1 MATYILIQLV
11 QLGLEAFSAANVSR
25 TGGPL
30 IYPFKTKGIS
40 IKWQELLP
48 VFLASALW
56 HPTFPANVFNSG
68 VITRA
73 FLLSLTQV
81 IPKPLVHFL
90 VLISTKHNFLVRAHH
105 VPRVNNEI
113 ADALSRLQVQRF
125 RDLAPGAN
133 QTPCTI
139 PPSFMT
145 L

>member
-48 VFLASALW
+48 VFLACALW

-68 VITRA
+68 VVAIINSGHSKAHR
-73 FLLSLTQV
+73 V
-81 IPKPLVHFL
+81 VRFL
-90 VLISTKHNFLVRAHH
+90 VLISMKYNFLVRARH
-105 VPRVNNEI
+105 V
-113 ADALSRLQVQRF
+113 
-125 RDLAPGAN
+125 PGAN
-133 QTPCTI
+133 N
-139 PPSFMT
+139 
-145 L
+145 